1 MKVRESVNWKH
12 GYMSC
17 QLLMMNLCDSFIIQ
31 YLVVINLLI
40 IIGKNSFKVLLEKCI
55 QVSLLKTV
63 QVLLTSV
70 LLCII

>member
-31 YLVVINLLI
+31 HLVVINLL